1 VNGDSMTPEE
11 RLQAVINLQVP
22 DRVPVCP
29 FIYYFAASYAGIT
42 FHELW
47 SEPAKYRMAT
57 VYKTGVLRRPRN
69 RCYSMIHGHI
79 KVNTF

>member
-1 VNGDSMTPEE
+1 MNGDSMTPEE

-42 FHELW
+42 FHEL
-47 SEPAKYRMAT
+47 
-57 VYKTGVLRRPRN
+57 
-69 RCYSMIHGHI
+69 
-79 KVNTF
+79 